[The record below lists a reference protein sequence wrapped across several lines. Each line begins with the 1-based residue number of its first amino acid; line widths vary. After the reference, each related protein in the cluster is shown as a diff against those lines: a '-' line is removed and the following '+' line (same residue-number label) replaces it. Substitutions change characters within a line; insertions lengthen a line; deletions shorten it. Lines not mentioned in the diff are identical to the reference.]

1 MKKMSKLKKYYL
13 PLISIFMVM
22 IFFSSCED
30 FFNPEQ
36 ELNITESRL
45 YDDWYEYRSV
55 EMGLYGLQQKLVEQ
69 LLILGELRGDLLTIT
84 QNADADMVEVYNFNI
99 SKENK
104 YASPTNFF
112 KLISACN
119 NFIRILEK
127 NHPGVLDK
135 DSLVTNFD
143 RLYGEALC
151 MRAWAYFNAARIY
164 GKVPYIYES
173 LVTIEEIE
181 SYVNSPGE
189 YIDSIYIAFATDGYH
204 NDTIYN
210 HSDTLQKHYYD
221 LDMVIDVFTNQLIN
235 KVKAVGVNHYI
246 ENGDNTWEVTIWN
259 TWAMNALLGQMYLTQ
274 GDLTKASDYFG
285 KIIYNATDNHRYQLD
300 NSFAT
305 YLWGNIFTGIDNRE
319 HIYTLWFDKAN
330 FQQNELQTFFE
341 PFVPN
346 KFMLKPTRIAID
358 KWETIWRGQVI
369 DEDLSNPIFSEM
381 ASAGFPSDYYRG
393 IGPSYLYVK
402 GDRSVTEDEYM
413 SMIQLRAEGD
423 DRSSKS
429 IMDGFDTIVFKYSLG
444 KDRYSHDAN
453 FIIYRAASIHLYM
466 AEIYTWRAYYQNGLV
481 RTNTTKA
488 LNILNNGSDYSP
500 NPNRP
505 QLGVLGRV
513 GLILTP
519 YDGIN
524 LSNIIYTHDPYTNK
538 IIGFTDLTNN
548 LTAKQRYLEERILD
562 ERAREL
568 AFEGERFYDLMRVA
582 KRRHSP
588 AFLAKIVSAKYPE
601 GKREE
606 IYNYL
611 LDENNWYVHYFDN

>member
-1 MKKMSKLKKYYL
+1 MSKLKKYFL
-13 PLISIFMVM
+13 PLIIILPVM
-22 IFFSSCED
+22 MFLPSCED
-30 FFNPEQ
+30 FFDPEQ
-36 ELNITESRL
+36 QLDITDSQL
-45 YDDWYEYRSV
+45 FDDWYEYRSI

-119 NFIRILEK
+119 NFIRILETK
-127 NHPGVLDK
+127 HPEVIDP
-135 DSLVTNFD
+135 DSAVTNYD

-151 MRAWAYFNAARIY
+151 MRAWTYFNAARIY

-181 SYVNSPGE
+181 NYINSPGE
-189 YIDSIYIAFATDGYH
+189 YIDSVYINYATNGYY
-204 NDTIYN
+204 NDTVYN
-210 HSDTLQKHYYD
+210 YPITLEKNYYNLD
-221 LDMVIDVFTNQLIN
+221 LVIDVFTNQLEK

-246 ENGDNTWEVTIWN
+246 ENNDNTWEVTIWN
-259 TWAMNALLGQMYLTQ
+259 TWALYALLGQMYLTK
-274 GDLTKASDYFG
+274 GDLTQAAKYFG
-285 KIIYNATDNHRYQLD
+285 YIMYNSTTDPMRYQLD

-305 YLWGNIFTGIDNRE
+305 YQWGNIFTSIDNRE
-319 HIYTLWFDKAN
+319 HIYTIWFDKAN
-330 FQQNELQTFFE
+330 FQQNDLQVFFE
-341 PFVPN
+341 PFIPN
-346 KFMLKPTRIAID
+346 KFMLKPTKIAID

-369 DEDLSNPIFSEM
+369 TKDDLNPINTEILNY
-381 ASAGFPSDYYRG
+381 GFPSDYYRG

-402 GDRSVTEDEYM
+402 GDRSITGNEYM

-423 DRSSKS
+423 DRSSRS

-453 FIIYRAASIHLYM
+453 YIIYRAASIHLYM
-466 AEIYTWRAYYQNGLV
+466 AEIYTWRMYEINGII

-488 LNILNNGSDYSP
+488 LGILNDGSDYNP
-500 NPNRP
+500 DPNRP

-513 GLILTP
+513 GLIYTND
-519 YDGIN
+519 DGIR
-524 LSNIIYTHDPYTNK
+524 LSNIIYTHDPYTNE
-538 IIGFTDLTNN
+538 IIGYTDYTNN
-548 LTAKQRYLEERILD
+548 LPAKQRYLEERILD

-582 KRRHSP
+582 KRRNDPSL
-588 AFLAKIVSAKYPE
+588 LARMVSAKYPE
-601 GKREE
+601 GKREQ

-611 LDENNWYVHYFDN
+611 LDENNWYIRYFD